1 MVPRRGECR
10 RSRRLRHRED
20 SEGNGFPSAGL
31 SEACPPAER
40 RSAYSEVSMNIPLY
54 PRLSPKLIS
63 GKVINPD
70 AERYESHGG
79 FSLKKMLSIALLVS
93 LAIFVVTVQVAPALA
108 EHQGLETSDEQSEV
122 HEVTFHID
130 LTGSQQVGPVTTDAF
145 GLAMVRL
152 IDNGTAISF
161 RVIVCDIINVTASH
175 IHGVLFSSPHGCQ
188 TLAEGTR
195 TAADLNTQASPSI
208 TSWNDF
214 VKALLAGNTY
224 VNVHTTANPG
234 GEIRGQ
240 LAHEH
245 ESENENDQGDD

>member
-1 MVPRRGECR
+1 
-10 RSRRLRHRED
+10 
-20 SEGNGFPSAGL
+20 
-31 SEACPPAER
+31 
-40 RSAYSEVSMNIPLY
+40 MNIPLY
-54 PRLSPKLIS
+54 PQLSRNLIS
-63 GKVINPD
+63 RKVINPN
-70 AERYESHGG
+70 AGRYESHGG

-108 EHQGLETSDEQSEV
+108 EHQGHETSDERNEV
-122 HEVTFHID
+122 HQVTFHID

-145 GLAMVRL
+145 GMATVRL

-175 IHGVLFSSPHGCQ
+175 IHVGAAGTNGPVIIPFIHGVLFSSPHGCK

-195 TAADLNTQASPSI
+195 TAADLNTKASPSI

-240 LAHEH
+240 LVHEH

>member
-1 MVPRRGECR
+1 
-10 RSRRLRHRED
+10 
-20 SEGNGFPSAGL
+20 
-31 SEACPPAER
+31 
-40 RSAYSEVSMNIPLY
+40 MNIPLY
-54 PRLSPKLIS
+54 PRLSPTLIS

-108 EHQGLETSDEQSEV
+108 EHQGHETSDEHNEIHQ
-122 HEVTFHID
+122 VTFHID

-145 GLAMVRL
+145 GMATVRL
-152 IDNGTAISF
+152 LDNGAAIEF
-161 RVIVCDIINVTASH
+161 RVIVCDIFNVTMAH
-175 IHGVLFSSPHGCQ
+175 IHVGAVGENGPPIIPFIHDVLFSSPHGCK

-195 TAADLNTQASPSI
+195 TATDLNTKISPSI

-224 VNVHTTANPG
+224 VNVHTTANTG

-240 LAHEH
+240 LVHEH
-245 ESENENDQGDD
+245 ESENENNQGDD

>member
-1 MVPRRGECR
+1 
-10 RSRRLRHRED
+10 
-20 SEGNGFPSAGL
+20 
-31 SEACPPAER
+31 
-40 RSAYSEVSMNIPLY
+40 
-54 PRLSPKLIS
+54 
-63 GKVINPD
+63 
-70 AERYESHGG
+70 
-79 FSLKKMLSIALLVS
+79 LKKISSIALLVS
-93 LAIFVVTVQVAPALA
+93 LAIFVVTVQVAPVLA
-108 EHQGLETSDEQSEV
+108 EHQGHETSDEHNEV
-122 HEVTFHID
+122 HQVTFHIE

-145 GLAMVRL
+145 GMATVRL

-175 IHGVLFSSPHGCQ
+175 IHVGAAGTNGPVIIPFIHDVLFSSPHGCK

-195 TAADLNTQASPSI
+195 TATDLNTKASPSI

-224 VNVHTTANPG
+224 VNVHTTANTG

-240 LAHEH
+240 LVHEH

>member
-1 MVPRRGECR
+1 
-10 RSRRLRHRED
+10 
-20 SEGNGFPSAGL
+20 
-31 SEACPPAER
+31 
-40 RSAYSEVSMNIPLY
+40 MNIPLY
-54 PRLSPKLIS
+54 PRLSPRLIS

-108 EHQGLETSDEQSEV
+108 EHQGLETSDEHNEIQQ
-122 HEVTFHID
+122 VTFHID
-130 LTGSQQVGPVTTDAF
+130 LTGSQQIGPVTTDAF

-175 IHGVLFSSPHGCQ
+175 IHVGAAGTNGPVIIPFFHGLFSSPHGCK

-240 LAHEH
+240 LVHEH

>member
-1 MVPRRGECR
+1 M
-10 RSRRLRHRED
+10 
-20 SEGNGFPSAGL
+20 
-31 SEACPPAER
+31 
-40 RSAYSEVSMNIPLY
+40 
-54 PRLSPKLIS
+54 
-63 GKVINPD
+63 
-70 AERYESHGG
+70 
-79 FSLKKMLSIALLVS
+79 KKMLSIALLVS

-108 EHQGLETSDEQSEV
+108 EHQGHETSDEHNKV
-122 HEVTFHID
+122 HQVTFHIS

-145 GLAMVRL
+145 GMATVRL

-161 RVIVCDIINVTASH
+161 QVIVCDIINVTASH
-175 IHGVLFSSPHGCQ
+175 IHVGAAGTNGPVIIPFIHGVLFSSLHGCK

-240 LAHEH
+240 LVHEH
-245 ESENENDQGDD
+245 ESENENDQADD

>member
-1 MVPRRGECR
+1 MVLRRGERR
-10 RSRRLRHRED
+10 RSRRICHRED
-20 SEGNGFPSAGL
+20 SEGNGFLSAGL
-31 SEACPPAER
+31 SKACPPAET

-54 PRLSPKLIS
+54 PRLSPRLIS

-93 LAIFVVTVQVAPALA
+93 LVIFVVTVQVAPALA

-130 LTGSQQVGPVTTDAF
+130 LTGSQQVGPV
-145 GLAMVRL
+145 
-152 IDNGTAISF
+152 
-161 RVIVCDIINVTASH
+161 IIPF

-234 GEIRGQ
+234 GEI
-240 LAHEH
+240 
-245 ESENENDQGDD
+245 